1 MKDNL
6 AVIMVLK
13 ADAALQR
20 NKMISPFG
28 ALRRER
34 VSADWSF

>member
-13 ADAALQR
+13 ADAAMQR
-20 NKMISPFG
+20 YKYGISVWSNEKNAG
-28 ALRRER
+28 
-34 VSADWSF
+34 VS